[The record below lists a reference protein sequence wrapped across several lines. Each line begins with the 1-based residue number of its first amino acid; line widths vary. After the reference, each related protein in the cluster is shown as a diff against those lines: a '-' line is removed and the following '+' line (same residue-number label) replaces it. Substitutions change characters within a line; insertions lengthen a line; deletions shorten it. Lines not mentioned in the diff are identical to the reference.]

1 MREVLDYLKSL
12 PPEGRA
18 DFAARCGTSL
28 GYIRKAAS
36 VGHLFSPATCVRIEA
51 ESSGVITRPMLRPDD
66 WHLIWP
72 ELADSKLN
80 HPQATAH
87 QARVAINSESR
98 QVAQG
103 VV

>member
-36 VGHLFSPATCVRIEA
+36 VGHLFSPATCVRIEL
-51 ESSGVITRPMLRPDD
+51 ESGGVITRPMLRPDD
-66 WHLIWP
+66 WQDIWP
-72 ELADSKLN
+72 ELADSKPN
-80 HPQATAH
+80 QPQAPAH
-87 QARVAINSESR
+87 QARVAINSE
-98 QVAQG
+98 AMEAAHG
-103 VV
+103 